1 MFAATKTFATI
12 LNRRDPA
19 MAVPA
24 LSADLLG
31 RLGDGSR
38 LNASE
43 QAAGGKVLHGTLSL
57 VQVQDG
63 FFLHRTDVV
72 HLRDMTSRFRLS
84 KEGIKIL
91 FKLQGSGSLRI
102 GHKALPLAVGA
113 GADEAHAAPR
123 AAAITLREPAM
134 YEHRCRAAS
143 HERMLVLTLTPP
155 WLERAGLAHL
165 GRGAHLSMTPWA
177 PSPRAACLAEQ
188 LLRGPGTQT
197 DPLHGLR
204 QEQQAL
210 ELAIEALAHWQQQ
223 PPGGTPAGGA
233 VEQAPSTALRPLEH
247 QRAARLRD
255 WLGSGAADALSMDA
269 IAQHMGCNAST
280 LQTQFRQAFGQP
292 IFDYLR
298 ESRLR
303 RAADAITAQGFTIAQ
318 AAELAGYRSQA
329 NFATAFRKLFGFAP
343 RNLRAK
349 R

>member
-19 MAVPA
+19 TAAPA
-24 LSADLLG
+24 LSANLLE
-31 RLGDGSR
+31 RLGDGST
-38 LNASE
+38 LDASE
-43 QAAGGKVLHGTLSL
+43 QAAGGKALHGTLSL

-72 HLRDMTSRFRLS
+72 HLRDMTSRFLLS

-91 FKLQGSGSLRI
+91 LKLQGSGSLRI
-102 GHKALPLAVGA
+102 GQKTLPLAVGP
-113 GADEAHAAPR
+113 DAAPR

-134 YEHRCRAAS
+134 YEHRCRATS
-143 HERMLVLTLTPP
+143 HERMLVLTLMPH
-155 WLERAGLAHL
+155 WLQRAGLAHL
-165 GRGAHLSMTPWA
+165 GRGAHLSMATWT
-177 PSPRAACLAEQ
+177 PSPRAVCMAEQ
-188 LLRGPGTQT
+188 LLRGPGTQA

-210 ELAIEALAHWQQQ
+210 ELAIEALAHWQQRV
-223 PPGGTPAGGA
+223 PGSTPGA
-233 VEQAPSTALRPLEH
+233 TSAAAEPAPGIALRPLEH

-255 WLGSGAADALSMDA
+255 WLDSGGADGLAMDA
-269 IAQHMGCNAST
+269 IAQHMGCNPST